1 MAGGRD
7 LPDSR
12 LNRMT
17 LSRKQTRPS
26 RRKPRSAD
34 CGDAEGAGAAVVGK
48 GRAEAATA
56 EEAEAELKVAVTW
69 WLYVLRCADR
79 SLYCGITND
88 VERRLARHNA
98 GTGARYTRGRGP
110 LVLERS
116 WPAGSKAEAL
126 KMEHRFK
133 KLRKARKEQ
142 VVKEESGWE

>member
-1 MAGGRD
+1 
-7 LPDSR
+7 
-12 LNRMT
+12 MT
-17 LSRKQTRPS
+17 PSRKQARPS
-26 RRKPRSAD
+26 RRKPRST
-34 CGDAEGAGAAVVGK
+34 DAGGAQGSGAEVVGRVKAKEKAGAEVKVV
-48 GRAEAATA
+48 
-56 EEAEAELKVAVTW
+56 VTW
-69 WLYVLRCADR
+69 WLYVLRCADH

-116 WPAGSKAEAL
+116 WTAGSKAEAL

-142 VVKEESGWE
+142 ALKAEGGWE

>member
-1 MAGGRD
+1 
-7 LPDSR
+7 
-12 LNRMT
+12 MT
-17 LSRKQTRPS
+17 LSRKQTSASGRKKRPV
-26 RRKPRSAD
+26 PPAGTDEPAPESAV
-34 CGDAEGAGAAVVGK
+34 GAAVD
-48 GRAEAATA
+48 
-56 EEAEAELKVAVTW
+56 VTW

-98 GTGARYTRGRGP
+98 GTGARYTRGRSP

-142 VVKEESGWE
+142 AVKAEDGWGKETQDFKTQDIRPEANGRKG